1 MYAPIFLFPVD
12 LCKFY
17 FQRAAF
23 STVPCPF
30 ASCPK
35 KAKLFTEAI
44 KMKMLVTKLSKGK
57 YANEVQLFAEVIS
70 NDNVKLMGEMIALQA
85 LRNVMPFDFEVVSK
99 LYNGLVKDLNRIKN
113 IDYTITDGY
122 DYAQLAICFLYQFKG
137 HYVSDIFGK
146 DRQGKYISIKTACYR
161 AVDRELLHFRRKIAH
176 NRQIDFGHNK
186 KDIPDPRD
194 CFADKDE
201 DYAKAD
207 ALIEKLHLT
216 KPEIQTLNCY
226 MSGMKQSE
234 AATALG
240 ITIFGVKYRKLRI
253 RQKYAMYIGV

>member
-57 YANEVQLFAEVIS
+57 YANEGQLFAEVIS

-161 AVDRELLHFRRKIAH
+161 AVDKELLHFRRKIAH

>member
-1 MYAPIFLFPVD
+1 
-12 LCKFY
+12 
-17 FQRAAF
+17 
-23 STVPCPF
+23 
-30 ASCPK
+30 
-35 KAKLFTEAI
+35 
-44 KMKMLVTKLSKGK
+44 MKMLVTKLSKGK
-57 YANEVQLFAEVIS
+57 YANEGQLFAEVIS

-85 LRNVMPFDFEVVSK
+85 LRNVLPYDFEVVSK
-99 LYNGLVKDLNRIKN
+99 LYNGLIKDLNHISQ

-122 DYAQLAICFLYQFKG
+122 DYAQTAICFLYQFKG
-137 HYVSDIFGK
+137 MYVNDVYGK
-146 DRQGKYISIKTACYR
+146 DKSGKYISIKTACYR
-161 AVDRELLHFRRKIAH
+161 AVDRELLHFRRKIAR
-176 NRQIDFGHNK
+176 NRQIDLCHNK
-186 KDIPDPRD
+186 RDIPDPRD
-194 CFADKDE
+194 CFDNSTT

-234 AATALG
+234 AAAVLG

>member
-1 MYAPIFLFPVD
+1 
-12 LCKFY
+12 
-17 FQRAAF
+17 
-23 STVPCPF
+23 
-30 ASCPK
+30 
-35 KAKLFTEAI
+35 
-44 KMKMLVTKLSKGK
+44 MKMLVTKLSKGK
-57 YANEVQLFAEVIS
+57 YQNEGELYAEPIS

-85 LRNVMPFDFEVVSK
+85 LRNVLPYDFEVVSK
-99 LYNGLVKDLNRIKN
+99 LYNGLIKDLNHISQ

-122 DYAQLAICFLYQFKG
+122 DYAQTAICFLYQFKG
-137 HYVSDIFGK
+137 MYVNDIYGK
-146 DRQGKYISIKTACYR
+146 DKSGKYITIKTACYR
-161 AVDRELLHFRRKIAH
+161 AVDRELLHFRRKIAR
-176 NRQIDFGHNK
+176 NRQIDLCHNK
-186 KDIPDPRD
+186 RDIPDPRD
-194 CFADKDE
+194 CFDNSTT

-234 AATALG
+234 AAAALG

>member
-1 MYAPIFLFPVD
+1 
-12 LCKFY
+12 
-17 FQRAAF
+17 
-23 STVPCPF
+23 
-30 ASCPK
+30 
-35 KAKLFTEAI
+35 
-44 KMKMLVTKLSKGK
+44 MKMLVTKLSKGK
-57 YANEVQLFAEVIS
+57 YANEGQLFAEVIS

-85 LRNVMPFDFEVVSK
+85 LRNVLPYDFEVVSK
-99 LYNGLVKDLNRIKN
+99 LYNGLIKDLNHISQ

-122 DYAQLAICFLYQFKG
+122 DYAQTAICFLYQFKG
-137 HYVSDIFGK
+137 MYVNDVYGK
-146 DRQGKYISIKTACYR
+146 DKSGKYISIKTACYR
-161 AVDRELLHFRRKIAH
+161 AVDRELLHFRRKIAR
-176 NRQIDFGHNK
+176 NRQIDLCHNK
-186 KDIPDPRD
+186 RDIPDHRD
-194 CFADKDE
+194 CFDNSTT

-234 AATALG
+234 AAAALG